1 MSGPRNMRPM
11 GPPGGP
17 PIGPP
22 VGPPMGPPGGP
33 PGFMGSN
40 DGVLCDQ

>member
-22 VGPPMGPPGGP
+22 VGPPMGPPG
-33 PGFMGSN
+33 FMGSN
-40 DGVLCDQ
+40 EGMILPSF